1 MVIMILYLVL
11 YNRETKKQFTKYF
24 DTEYDMDKFKNKL
37 RFSKRLFVIEDSRDI
52 YFPYLD

>member
-1 MVIMILYLVL
+1 MKLYLVL

-24 DTEYDMDKFKNKL
+24 ETEYDMDKFKNKL

-52 YFPYLD
+52 YFSDLD